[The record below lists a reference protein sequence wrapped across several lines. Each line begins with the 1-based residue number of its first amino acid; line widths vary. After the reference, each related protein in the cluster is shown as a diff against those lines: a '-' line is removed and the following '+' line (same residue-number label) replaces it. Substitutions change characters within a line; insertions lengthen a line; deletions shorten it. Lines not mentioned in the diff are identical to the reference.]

1 MLTDEEFLSFVND
14 ESLDGLS
21 EEKLNRII
29 DEEMQKPESEMN
41 TELIEYCLDKINS
54 LNTDTED
61 NREITEIKDDGSHTV
76 RHKKLKMKRIIAVA
90 AAIAVLL
97 IGVYSVSAVV
107 SEVNLFD
114 GIVELYNDYIRIRF
128 DKTENKTDG
137 YGLLD
142 TDLAKELADHGFGE
156 VLLPEAFLSDE
167 IKITGIEYQPGEYIS
182 LATISFKYKHKKGN
196 FFITRYGLKELMS
209 REDFLNVTSDIKE
222 VEVAGIT
229 AYCFMQDKDASIN
242 YSNGLNVYTIQIP
255 MNLNDAIK
263 FAETIK

>member
-1 MLTDEEFLSFVND
+1 MLTDKEFLSFVND

-61 NREITEIKDDGSHTV
+61 NRETTEIKDDGSHTV
-76 RHKKLKMKRIIAVA
+76 RHKKLKMKRIIVVA
-90 AAIAVLL
+90 AAIAVLF
-97 IGVYSVSAVV
+97 IGAYSVSAVV
-107 SEVNLFD
+107 SEANLFD

-196 FFITRYGLKELMS
+196 FFITRHGSKDMMS
-209 REDFLNVTSDIKE
+209 NENFHNVTSDIKE

-229 AYCFMQDKDASIN
+229 AYCFMQGKNASVN
-242 YSNGLNVYTIQIP
+242 YSNELNVYTFYIP
-255 MNLNDAIK
+255 MDLEEAVE
-263 FAETIK
+263 FAKTIK